1 MLQVQI
7 SQGKG
12 IEQRSAWTH
21 TQSMWLLCPAFSAA
35 MRSVSWWAHSQC
47 SFRCCKSIPV
57 FSFPFSHSFLPFTYP
72 QITNPCTN
80 ARSFW
85 VCCMHTVICVMDKA
99 SILEVFFSFKSTG
112 PRNLFPK
119 LTGIQEV
126 RVLRMAPIPVKAEL
140 RTSSLQC

>member
-1 MLQVQI
+1 
-7 SQGKG
+7 
-12 IEQRSAWTH
+12 
-21 TQSMWLLCPAFSAA
+21 
-35 MRSVSWWAHSQC
+35 
-47 SFRCCKSIPV
+47 
-57 FSFPFSHSFLPFTYP
+57 
-72 QITNPCTN
+72 
-80 ARSFW
+80 
-85 VCCMHTVICVMDKA
+85 MHIVICVMDKA